1 MIYFSIKVNIDV
13 AFFKKKKKYLEKGT
27 KSAKKNRD
35 QSNFR
40 FIGYQGCTTTKQLE
54 GKKQIILP
62 INNKGISHIKGEEI
76 IRKKNKKEISPKKKP
91 THT

>member
-1 MIYFSIKVNIDV
+1 
-13 AFFKKKKKYLEKGT
+13 
-27 KSAKKNRD
+27 
-35 QSNFR
+35 
-40 FIGYQGCTTTKQLE
+40 LE

-76 IRKKNKKEISPKKKP
+76 IIKKNKKEISPKKKKP

>member
-1 MIYFSIKVNIDV
+1 VQ
-13 AFFKKKKKYLEKGT
+13 KKK
-27 KSAKKNRD
+27 RD

-40 FIGYQGCTTTKQLE
+40 FIGYQGCTGTKQLE

-76 IRKKNKKEISPKKKP
+76 IIKKK
-91 THT
+91 

>member
-1 MIYFSIKVNIDV
+1 VQ
-13 AFFKKKKKYLEKGT
+13 KKK
-27 KSAKKNRD
+27 RD

-40 FIGYQGCTTTKQLE
+40 FIGYQGCTGTKQLE

-76 IRKKNKKEISPKKKP
+76 IIKKNKKEISPKEKNP
-91 THT
+91 HTPKYTL

>member
-1 MIYFSIKVNIDV
+1 MQ
-13 AFFKKKKKYLEKGT
+13 KKK
-27 KSAKKNRD
+27 RD

-40 FIGYQGCTTTKQLE
+40 FIGYQGCTGTKQLE

-76 IRKKNKKEISPKKKP
+76 IRKKKIKKKLAQKKNP
-91 THT
+91 HTPKYTL

>member
-1 MIYFSIKVNIDV
+1 VQ
-13 AFFKKKKKYLEKGT
+13 KKK
-27 KSAKKNRD
+27 RD

-40 FIGYQGCTTTKQLE
+40 FIGYQGCTGTKQLE

-76 IRKKNKKEISPKKKP
+76 IIKKIKKKLAQKKKTHTHLNTLSNKKKHQIPYLFLF
-91 THT
+91 T